1 MTVRYVGRVVLRE
14 AGVGLIMGVVL
25 GIVGFLPVSLIF
37 DDRIAQVVPLS
48 LVTICTMASF
58 FGAL

>member
-25 GIVGFLPVSLIF
+25 GMS
-37 DDRIAQVVPLS
+37 A
-48 LVTICTMASF
+48 F
-58 FGAL
+58 FPFR